1 LYTYRS
7 INNSHA
13 VQLNGTGR
21 NPAVGHIKQK
31 DMPKIYNVSQRSL
44 FLFVNG
50 LSSNA
55 ITTNCQM
62 VEMFMRNWQEFG
74 KRWL

>member
-21 NPAVGHIKQK
+21 NPAVGHKKQK
-31 DMPKIYNVSQRSL
+31 DMPKIYNVSQCSL
-44 FLFVNG
+44 LLFVND
-50 LSSNA
+50 LYNNV
-55 ITTNCQM
+55 ITTYCQIL
-62 VEMFMRNWQEFG
+62 EMFMRNWQEFG
-74 KRWL
+74 RKWL